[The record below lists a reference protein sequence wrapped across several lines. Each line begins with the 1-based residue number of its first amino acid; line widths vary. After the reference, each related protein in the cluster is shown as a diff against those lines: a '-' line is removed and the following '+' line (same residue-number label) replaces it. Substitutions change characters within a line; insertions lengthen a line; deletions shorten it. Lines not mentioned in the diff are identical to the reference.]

1 MTYLCTCQQDELY
14 AAENNVTF
22 GRGLKTQ
29 EALQQFVDDLRDT
42 AYWQRNFP
50 DVRSILAICD
60 PSRKAHGSMGRYN
73 GDGNGE
79 ILMSPVHMYER
90 VVLHEVSHVIA
101 CARYGSRSHD
111 PWFARTYLEL
121 VYEILGPSVYTEL
134 KAAFVAGGVD
144 HDTDSAVPGG
154 IAL

>member
-1 MTYLCTCQQDELY
+1 MNCSCQQDEVY
-14 AAENNVTF
+14 AAENDVTP
-22 GRGLKTQ
+22 GRRILSQ

-42 AYWQRNFP
+42 DYWQRNFP

-60 PSRKAHGSMGRYN
+60 PRRKARGSLGRWN
-73 GDGNGE
+73 GDGDGE

-90 VVLHEVSHVIA
+90 IVLHEVTHVIA
-101 CARYGSRSHD
+101 CARYGSHAHD

-121 VYEILGPSVYTEL
+121 VYAIMGGDVYAEL
-134 KAAFVAGGVD
+134 KAAFITGGVD
-144 HDTDSAVPGG
+144 HDTDNAVPGG